1 MPQLAVIFDVDGVLT
16 DSYRPHFLSWQRLMS
31 ELDVEFTEENFRATF
46 GRTNPDIFQ
55 QLYPGELSAA
65 RMAELG
71 ERKEVLYREI
81 IQQEFYPMP
90 GAVELVDAL
99 AADGFLLG
107 VGSSGPPE
115 NVALTL
121 AKLDRAER
129 FAAVITGA
137 DVTRGKPEPE
147 VFLKGAERLGLPPAQ
162 CAVIEDAPQ
171 GIEAANRAG
180 MTSIAITGTAPR
192 EALAHAKLVIDS
204 HAELSP
210 GRIAELINSNG
221 SH

>member
-16 DSYRPHFLSWQRLMS
+16 DSYRPHFLSWQRLMG
-31 ELDVEFTEENFRATF
+31 ELDVEFTEDNFRSTF
-46 GRTNPDIFQ
+46 GRTNRDIFQ
-55 QLYPGELSAA
+55 QLYPGQLSDE

-81 IQQEFYPMP
+81 INEEFFPMP

-99 AADGFLLG
+99 AGEGFLLG

-115 NVALTL
+115 NVDLTL
-121 AKLDRAER
+121 QKLQRADK

-137 DVTRGKPEPE
+137 DVTKGKPEPE
-147 VFLKGAERLGLPPAQ
+147 VFLKGAERLGVTPAA

-180 MTSIAITGTAPR
+180 MTSIALTGTATR
-192 EALAHAKLVIDS
+192 DSLAHAHLVVES

-210 GRIAELINSNG
+210 QRIATLITET
-221 SH
+221 

>member
-1 MPQLAVIFDVDGVLT
+1 MPQVAVLFDVDGVLT

-99 AADGFLLG
+99 AAYILELG
-107 VGSSGPPE
+107 
-115 NVALTL
+115 
-121 AKLDRAER
+121 
-129 FAAVITGA
+129 
-137 DVTRGKPEPE
+137 GK
-147 VFLKGAERLGLPPAQ
+147 
-162 CAVIEDAPQ
+162 
-171 GIEAANRAG
+171 
-180 MTSIAITGTAPR
+180 
-192 EALAHAKLVIDS
+192 
-204 HAELSP
+204 
-210 GRIAELINSNG
+210 GRS
-221 SH
+221 

>member
-1 MPQLAVIFDVDGVLT
+1 MPQFAVLFDVDGVLT
-16 DSYRPHFLSWQRLMS
+16 DSYRPHFLSWQRLMG
-31 ELDVEFTEENFRATF
+31 ELGVEFTEENFRATF

-55 QLYPGELSAA
+55 QLYPGELSAEQ
-65 RMAELG
+65 MSQWG

-81 IQQEFYPMP
+81 ITEEFYPMP

-99 AADGFLLG
+99 AGAGFLLG

-115 NVALTL
+115 NVHLTL
-121 AKLDRAER
+121 EKLDRADR
-129 FAAVITGA
+129 FGAVITGA
-137 DVTRGKPEPE
+137 DVSKGKPEPE
-147 VFLKGAERLGLPPAQ
+147 VFLKGAAGLGLPPAA

-192 EALAHAKLVIDS
+192 ESFAHAKLVIDS

-210 GRIAELINSNG
+210 ERIAQLIAANDQ
-221 SH
+221 